1 MGAKVMDMWI
11 QLHDF
16 SSSEKNDV
24 SVEQA
29 KEAFSTFDWK
39 SEIDAVNKTKKDT
52 CDAGIG
58 LVTPDQSILHICP
71 IDLNSCYVFY
81 SYKISTKLLGFIPTK
96 RTKDHWIDSLSFS
109 EALKLI
115 EHHFNG
121 DREAI
126 LKTH

>member
-1 MGAKVMDMWI
+1 MDMWI

-24 SVEQA
+24 NVEQA

-39 SEIDAVNKTKKDT
+39 SEIDAVNQTKEDT

-58 LVTPDQSILHICP
+58 LVAPDHSILHICP

-81 SYKISTKLLGFIPTK
+81 SYKTSTKLLGFIPIK
-96 RTKDHWIDSLSFS
+96 RMKDHWIESVTFS

-115 EHHFNG
+115 ESHFNG
-121 DREAI
+121 NQEAI
-126 LKTH
+126 LKMH